1 MTKLTEGWK
10 SKERKIRLKKGIMRM
25 LSFSCYLLLFVF
37 VKKKKK
43 KLFMYNSHTYGRMI
57 YFTSE
62 NHDVDSYRALIL
74 PSSKIS
80 PISAR

>member
-43 KLFMYNSHTYGRMI
+43 KTFSVQ
-57 YFTSE
+57 FTHIWKSE
-62 NHDVDSYRALIL
+62 LLHIWEPWCGLI
-74 PSSKIS
+74 
-80 PISAR
+80 